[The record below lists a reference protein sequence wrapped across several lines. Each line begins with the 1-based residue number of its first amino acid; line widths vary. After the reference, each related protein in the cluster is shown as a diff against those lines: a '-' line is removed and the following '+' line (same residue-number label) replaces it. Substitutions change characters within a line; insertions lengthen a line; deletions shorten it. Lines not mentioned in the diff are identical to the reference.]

1 MQSRFNLPSRKGS
14 IMSTIRKSTT
24 TITKAR
30 MLPTGKDPTGLNHGP
45 LSITRRTVLETMDT
59 THVKGKNTT
68 RMGGRTHLIT
78 TKRMTTCGDSTV
90 QACATASYLPSFM
103 HI

>member
-1 MQSRFNLPSRKGS
+1 M
-14 IMSTIRKSTT
+14 IRKSTT

-45 LSITRRTVLETMDT
+45 LSITRRTGMETMDT
-59 THVKGKNTT
+59 THAKGKNTT
-68 RMGGRTHLIT
+68 RMGDRTHLIT

-90 QACATASYLPSFM
+90 QACATACYLPSFM